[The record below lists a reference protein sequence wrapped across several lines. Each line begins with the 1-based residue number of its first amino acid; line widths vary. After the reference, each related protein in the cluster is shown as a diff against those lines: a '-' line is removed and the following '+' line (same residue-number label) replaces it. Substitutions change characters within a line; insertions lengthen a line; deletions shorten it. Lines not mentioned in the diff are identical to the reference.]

1 MTDTITLTG
10 LVATV
15 PHVVSSDDKV
25 PFTSFRLAS
34 NQRYF
39 DRRTS
44 EWVAGET
51 NWYTVTAFR
60 ALALNAG
67 TSVHKGDRVLVTGRL
82 KIRRWESGEKT
93 GTSVDVEAD
102 SIGHDLAWG
111 TAHYARTIQ
120 RESTT
125 ADGSA
130 DDGRSGRSAE
140 SEAAGQEAVGERAIA
155 GSGGAERTQ
164 EWAAAAPG
172 SAAGGFGVSA
182 QASDTPF

>member
-15 PHVVSSDDKV
+15 PHVVSSDDRV

-60 ALALNAG
+60 ALAVNAG

-82 KIRRWESGEKT
+82 KVRRWESGEKT

-102 SIGHDLAWG
+102 SIGHDLVWG
-111 TAHYARTIQ
+111 TAHYVRTIQ
-120 RESTT
+120 REPAP
-125 ADGSA
+125 ADGSVEE
-130 DDGRSGRSAE
+130 GRSGAPD
-140 SEAAGQEAVGERAIA
+140 AAGQEAVGEQASV
-155 GSGGAERTQ
+155 GPGGAERT
-164 EWAAAAPG
+164 ETWAAAPG
-172 SAAGGFGVSA
+172 SAAGGFGASA
-182 QASDTPF
+182 QATDTPF